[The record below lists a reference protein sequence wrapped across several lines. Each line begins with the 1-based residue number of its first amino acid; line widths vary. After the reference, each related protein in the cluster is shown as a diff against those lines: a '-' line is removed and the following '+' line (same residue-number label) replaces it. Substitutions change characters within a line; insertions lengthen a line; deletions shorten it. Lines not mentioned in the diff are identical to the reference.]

1 MPTSALPSPRPIAG
15 LAPVAAHDAVT
26 DIREGRMATSRQKSK
41 LTRRAAKPP
50 RGSKRASKA
59 ARPREA
65 TAAWRSNPKPAV
77 RAVTE
82 PSGGSP
88 TKQDTVLAMLR
99 QAKGTTIAAVMA
111 ATGWQPHSVR
121 GFFAG
126 VVKKKLKLK
135 LGSEKI
141 GKERVYRIGMS
152 GAGS

>member
-1 MPTSALPSPRPIAG
+1 MT
-15 LAPVAAHDAVT
+15 T
-26 DIREGRMATSRQKSK
+26 NKKSK

-50 RGSKRASKA
+50 RGIKRASNA
-59 ARPREA
+59 LRPREA
-65 TAAWRSNPKPAV
+65 APARRSKPKAAV

-82 PSGGSP
+82 TSGGSP

-99 QAKGTTIAAVMA
+99 QAKGTTVAAIMA

-135 LGSEKI
+135 LDSEKI
-141 GKERVYRIGMS
+141 GKERVYRIAKTGTS
-152 GAGS
+152 S